1 MNEVK
6 FSVDE
11 SRHIIKVLRKKNG
24 DPIHIT
30 NGKGLE
36 WVGEITN
43 SDIRK
48 VTAKYNSNCIHKKN
62 KPNLHIAIAP
72 PKSNDRMDWF
82 LEKATEIGVSEITP
96 IICDH
101 SERKEIKPLRMNKIL
116 VGAIK
121 QSNQFHL
128 PQLNPICT
136 FKKFIENKYLD
147 IKMIA
152 HCREGIKKG
161 LHQINNIHSG
171 LIILVGPEGDFSER
185 EIETSKV
192 NSYTEISLSNQR
204 LRTETA
210 GIVACNSVATLRRAN
225 YEISRS

>member
-36 WVGEITN
+36 WIGEVTN

-48 VTAKYNSNCIHKKN
+48 VTAKYNSDCIHKNN

-82 LEKATEIGVSEITP
+82 SITG
-96 IICDH
+96 
-101 SERKEIKPLRMNKIL
+101 N
-116 VGAIK
+116 
-121 QSNQFHL
+121 
-128 PQLNPICT
+128 LNHVYS
-136 FKKFIENKYLD
+136 KFV
-147 IKMIA
+147 IA
-152 HCREGIKKG
+152 
-161 LHQINNIHSG
+161 
-171 LIILVGPEGDFSER
+171 F
-185 EIETSKV
+185 
-192 NSYTEISLSNQR
+192 
-204 LRTETA
+204 
-210 GIVACNSVATLRRAN
+210 
-225 YEISRS
+225 